1 MARLDPL
8 NRADLPQLAEAL
20 DQIEADHGYIPNSF
34 LTLARDPTL
43 LAAQHALAQ
52 ALWYG
57 QRIAPEVRQLVAFGF
72 SLYNGAMYSAAH
84 TAAPGADTPLPI
96 EQLRAVRDAETSP
109 VYSAQQRALLRLCRA
124 AARVPSEV
132 KDEHVAA
139 LRTWFDDQQ
148 LVQIVGLIAWH
159 AFLNT
164 WNGIWNTRLED
175 QPRAFAQASLA
186 GSGWHGQ
193 AHQ

>member
-1 MARLDPL
+1 MARLAPL
-8 NRADLPQLAEAL
+8 NRADLPHLAEVL
-20 DQIEADHGYIPNSF
+20 DEIEQDHGYVPNSF
-34 LTLARDPTL
+34 LTLARDPAL
-43 LAAQHALAQ
+43 LDANHALAH

-72 SLYNGAMYSAAH
+72 SLCNGAMYSAAH
-84 TAAPGADTPLPI
+84 TAAPGADTPLPL
-96 EQLRAVRDAETSP
+96 EVLRGVRDAETSP
-109 VYSAQQRALLRLCRA
+109 VYSEQQRALLRLCRA
-124 AARVPSEV
+124 AARFPSEV
-132 KDEHVAA
+132 KDNHLAA

-175 QPRAFAQASLA
+175 KPRAFAQASLA